1 MTRSAR
7 QAIIVLVLALLLAG
21 GWAAPASAAYS
32 SQAIPSWVPNGTVKA
47 MARDGAVVYLGGT
60 FTGFT
65 DPVTG
70 AQVAR
75 SRVAAVDAATGA
87 PLPWDPGADAA
98 VEALAVGP
106 DSTVYLGGAFT
117 AVGGQSATR
126 LAAVDVTGQRVT
138 GWSASA
144 NNTVLDLYVAG
155 SALFV
160 GGVFGA
166 VNGVSRPK
174 LARLD
179 ATTGSLVRT
188 FNARV
193 SGGRVVTLEPSAD
206 GRSLLLGGA
215 FTTVGGQPRSFVAGV
230 APDTGAVTA
239 WAPSS
244 GCDTCYLWDLATTSD
259 TVYAAVGGPGGRV
272 VSWDG
277 TSGARRWSKSGDGN
291 VQAVDVQDGVVYAGG
306 HFGPEFDGAT
316 RHQLVA
322 LGAVRGDLLPWTV
335 AFTGPDHPGI
345 WAIDAD
351 INGLRIAGGFSLAG
365 NPARRYAV
373 LPTG

>member
-1 MTRSAR
+1 MSRSAR
-7 QAIIVLVLALLLAG
+7 QTVLVLVLALLFAG

-32 SQAIPSWVPNGTVKA
+32 SQASPSWVPNGTVKA

-60 FTGFT
+60 FTALT
-65 DPVTG
+65 NPVTG

-75 SRVAAVDAATGA
+75 SRVAAVDAVTGA
-87 PLPWDPGADAA
+87 PLPWNPGADAA

-106 DSTVYLGGAFT
+106 DGTVYLGGDFT
-117 AVGGQSATR
+117 AVGGTSATR
-126 LAAVDVTGQRVT
+126 LAAVTKAGTRVT
-138 GWSASA
+138 AWSASA
-144 NNTVLDLYVAG
+144 SSTVLDLYAAG
-155 SALFV
+155 SAVFV
-160 GGVFGA
+160 GGVFGS

-179 ATTGSLVRT
+179 AATGSLVRT

-206 GRSLLLGGA
+206 GRSLLLGGT
-215 FTTVGGQPRSFVAGV
+215 FTSVGAQPRSFIAGV
-230 APDTGAVTA
+230 APDTGAVTE
-239 WAPSS
+239 WIPSS

-259 TVYAAVGGPGGRV
+259 TVYGAVGGPGGRV
-272 VSWDG
+272 VSWDATTG
-277 TSGARRWSKSGDGN
+277 TRGWSKSGDGN

-322 LGAVRGDLLPWTV
+322 LGALRGDLLPWTV
-335 AFTGPDHPGI
+335 AFTGSNYPGI
-345 WAIDAD
+345 WALDAD
-351 INGLRIAGGFSLAG
+351 LHGLRIAGGFSLAG

-373 LPTG
+373 LPTV